1 MYIIYY
7 ILYIHTY
14 IHTYIYVYVYV
25 YVYMYMYMYVCV
37 CTHIYIC
44 IKIHFFWGGSQKFMR
59 SRGLEGLGKRLG
71 EEMVEAHHQGLHPF
85 PLADLVGLAYDPN

>member
-1 MYIIYY
+1 MYICIC
-7 ILYIHTY
+7 ICICM
-14 IHTYIYVYVYV
+14 YVYVRIYI
-25 YVYMYMYMYVCV
+25 YIYMYKD
-37 CTHIYIC
+37 T
-44 IKIHFFWGGSQKFMR
+44 FLLGGSQKFMR

>member
-1 MYIIYY
+1 MYKDTF
-7 ILYIHTY
+7 LL
-14 IHTYIYVYVYV
+14 
-25 YVYMYMYMYVCV
+25 
-37 CTHIYIC
+37 
-44 IKIHFFWGGSQKFMR
+44 GGSQKFMR